1 MPLKKSQKVDMR
13 PLICSCGC
21 RKRLSDKPKH

>member
-1 MPLKKSQKVDMR
+1 MPLKKSPKVDMR

-21 RKRLSDKPKH
+21 GRRLGDKPKH